1 MNRLWLPLVAFQS
14 LVFAV
19 TEGCRDNQYKSF
31 AIGEDICCNYCGA
44 GEEITKVCTRYNS
57 TSTCSKCPKGQFN
70 PANYRSKCMSCKIC
84 GTGSIE
90 EKPCTKSSNA
100 VCICPEGS
108 SPNNVRNTA
117 CTCDR
122 GKEIVNKK
130 CQPCANG
137 HFSSEE
143 NSKCRPWTNCS
154 ALGLTVLV
162 PGSATNNVQCSK
174 QKSTTVWVLPTSVTV
189 IPPHTQRMP
198 GDAETSTA
206 ESSITSTKHSTIS
219 NTMGA
224 LNWDTVTLILITV
237 TLLMAMAGIL
247 LAVIIQT
254 KKRKVNRGFIRSKK
268 CKVPVQEESTD
279 SESSLTKNNPV

>member
-1 MNRLWLPLVAFQS
+1 MNRLWLPVVAFHS
-14 LVFAV
+14 LVLAV
-19 TEGCRDNQYKSF
+19 TEGCRNNQYAF
-31 AIGEDICCNYCGA
+31 YDNGRDLCCDYCGA
-44 GEEITKVCTRYNS
+44 GEEITKECTWYNS
-57 TSTCSKCPKGQFN
+57 ASTCSKCAKGHFN
-70 PANYRSKCMSCKIC
+70 PENYRAPCMRCKIC

-90 EKPCTKSSNA
+90 EKPCTKSSDA

-108 SPNNVRNTA
+108 YPKNDRKTA

-130 CQPCANG
+130 CQPCAYG
-137 HFSSEE
+137 HFASEE

-154 ALGLTVLV
+154 ALGLIALDQ
-162 PGSATNNVQCSK
+162 GSATNDVKCSK
-174 QKSTTVWVLPTSVTV
+174 LKSTKVWVLPTSVTT

-206 ESSITSTKHSTIS
+206 ESSVTSKHSTIP
-219 NTMGA
+219 NTMVA

-237 TLLMAMAGIL
+237 TLLMVMAGIL

-254 KKRKVNRGFIRSKK
+254 NKRKVNRGFIGSKR

-279 SESSLTKNNPV
+279 SESSLTKNNAV